1 MKITKYILPIALA
14 AFAACSDDSTSAKD
28 DSSSSNTPSSSTT
41 VSSSSSKIELSSS
54 SVAGTS
60 SAAASSS
67 GTAASSS
74 SSKITLSSSSVAGT
88 SSAVASSSSTA
99 VSSSSAIGNSSAT
112 VSKPEALFTTRVPDS
127 TELNCSESGKIKFS
141 QADWICSFNYGG
153 KSGYFYVQST
163 PKTCEQIMSA
173 TAVFST
179 DKAQL
184 YLGGSLIT
192 LSSAQYDWGG
202 NHKNDY
208 ITFTYDG
215 KLFKYYHS
223 SFGFGWRSCQEM
235 DCLQVYKTDST
246 TVIEDGCTSSRTL
259 PVVCRQANADGS
271 FGSFT
276 DTFARCAGDDS

>member
-60 SAAASSS
+60 SAVASSS
-67 GTAASSS
+67 G
-74 SSKITLSSSSVAGT
+74 
-88 SSAVASSSSTA
+88 TA

-127 TELNCSESGKIKFS
+127 TELNCGESGKIKFS

-163 PKTCEQIMSA
+163 PGTCEEIMSA
-173 TAVFST
+173 TAVFTT

-246 TVIEDGCTSSRTL
+246 TVIEDGCASSRTL

-276 DTFARCAGDDS
+276 DTFAKCAGDDS